1 VVAPAGAPRTQC
13 AQCGAPAP
21 AGATT
26 CPQCKKPLDSVDPLI
41 GRSLN
46 GFKILS
52 VIGAGG
58 MGKVY
63 RAEQTKLQRT
73 ACIKTLLPE
82 LANDPD
88 IAQRFEREGVATAL
102 IRHNNIVNIYDFGR
116 TDDGILY
123 IAMEY
128 VEGRTLRTILRTE
141 APVPSR
147 RAITLVQQ
155 ILSALDE
162 AHASGVVHRDLKPAN
177 VLVTRHR
184 DGGELVKVVDFGIAK
199 LVGRGGPQRQGEQG
213 LTRTGMVVGSVGY
226 MPPEQILGEDVGSSA
241 DLYAVGVVLWEL
253 LAGRRLFQGGNEVE
267 IAKKHLTLMPDSPSA
282 AAGVPLPAGLDAVV
296 LKALEKTADRRFQS
310 AREFREALERVTYA
324 AWGGATPH
332 SSSGLRGL
340 ATSVGQGPDA
350 SRVTPSGPSALQG
363 LKGLVPDHLLAHVA
377 DLPRHVVTTEKRLL
391 TVAYGELSG
400 QAGLTE
406 VLGAPAVKAQ
416 VTALGE
422 AFTQVVS
429 RREGQLERL
438 PGAGFLVV
446 FGLLHAHEDD
456 PLRAVETCFDLVGA
470 VEQANRR
477 LPRPLLFRLG
487 VHAASVTSAY
497 DETSLSDSLGVAE
510 VVAVSRRL
518 LSTMPTG
525 AIIASKAL
533 EKLVQGK
540 VQGAEREVVVAG
552 QKQEPVFELLGRAE
566 KADFRRALV
575 GRQAELTVLSQLIE
589 VVRARKAGGVLL
601 VGAPGYGKSRLL
613 AEVVAIGR
621 RNGVQVLTARG
632 GRSAAPAPFEVAR
645 QLVQS
650 LLDRGAT
657 ANAPLSALATLGV
670 PAHDVARLERLFAQ
684 GRGNDTQASREDD
697 AAKDRAALL
706 QVFDR
711 AATRG
716 PVLLAIDDLHLID
729 DVSRQLV
736 EELQRRAGKHPFG
749 LVATARPGDLSA
761 IAPRLRRVDLGPFDL
776 ATTQALVTALLDGTP
791 APELLDF
798 VWKRAEGSPFFVEE
812 LVHSLVET
820 GLARREGDQWV
831 LGDVSAV
838 NVPDALGLVI
848 AARLDRLSAGAR
860 ALLRVGAVIGRAFS
874 LPLAAEA
881 SPEKFDLAQAA
892 DECVQRGVLTR
903 GENGELR
910 FEQSLV
916 QDVLLQRLTP
926 LDLKFLNARIGEALE
941 RGASGDLPF
950 EVMAKHFTAAEQ
962 PRKAIRYLR
971 LAGDRSFERGA
982 FGAAV
987 DAFVQCL
994 KLMQQETSRAGP
1006 MTEQAAAALLDVA
1019 GRAMAAQV
1027 MVSPDRALALYDA
1040 LVPVIPTA
1048 MGGAARAEPLRQRG
1062 LALQRLSRLQ
1072 EAQTCLRD
1080 ALALLTSGEN
1090 ETLVANLRSDLAGV
1104 MEARGELGAATAM
1117 LLDGLALVSTQR
1129 VKDPHLLWQYLN
1141 GLGRL
1146 HLRAGK
1152 LQPAEEF
1159 FENARQRAKQV
1170 GSEAGESK
1178 AVANLAVARAQRGD
1192 RASALS
1198 LFGEAVQLAE
1208 KAGDRLGIL
1217 RVLYNRA
1224 RVMMATEPAAAQAD
1238 LDVVL
1243 DEARDIGW
1251 REGEALAARAQE
1263 ELRGPRPSAP
1273 R

>member
-1 VVAPAGAPRTQC
+1 MVAPADAPRTLC
-13 AQCGAPAP
+13 PMCGAPAP

-26 CPQCKKPLDSVDPLI
+26 CPQCKKPLDSVDPLV
-41 GRSLN
+41 GRVIN

-88 IAQRFEREGVATAL
+88 LAQRFEREGVATAL
-102 IRHNNIVNIYDFGR
+102 IRHNNIVGIYDFGH

-147 RAITLVQQ
+147 RAIALVQQ
-155 ILSALDE
+155 ILSALEE

-177 VLVTRHR
+177 VLVTRNR
-184 DGGELVKVVDFGIAK
+184 DGSELVKVVDFGIAK
-199 LVGRGGPQRQGEQG
+199 LVGQGGPKVQGEG

-226 MPPEQILGEDVGSSA
+226 MPPEQILGEDIGGSA

-253 LAGRRLFQGGNEVE
+253 LAGRRLFQGSNEVE
-267 IAKKHLTLMPDSPSA
+267 IAKKHLTLTPESPSVA
-282 AAGVPLPAGLDAVV
+282 ASVPLPAGLDAVV

-324 AWGGATPH
+324 EWGGATPH
-332 SSSGLRGL
+332 SSSALRGL
-340 ATSVGQGPDA
+340 ATSAAQLRDA
-350 SRVTPSGPSALQG
+350 SRVTPSGNSALQG

-422 AFTQVVS
+422 AFASVVS

-438 PGAGFLVV
+438 PGSGFLLV
-446 FGLLHAHEDD
+446 FGLLHAHGDD
-456 PLRAVETCFDLVGA
+456 PLRAVETCFELVGA

-477 LPRPLLFRLG
+477 LPRPLQLRLG
-487 VHAASVTSAY
+487 LHATTVTSAY
-497 DETSLSDSLGVAE
+497 DESSLSDSLGVAE

-533 EKLVQGK
+533 EKLVHGA
-540 VQGAEREVVVAG
+540 VQAAEREVVVAG

-575 GRQAELTVLSQLIE
+575 GRQAELAVLSQLIE
-589 VVRARKAGGVLL
+589 LVRARKAGGVLL
-601 VGAPGYGKSRLL
+601 VGAPGFGKSRLL
-613 AEVVAIGR
+613 AEAVTIAR

-650 LLDRGAT
+650 ALDRGGAS
-657 ANAPLSALATLGV
+657 NAPLSALASLGV
-670 PAHDVARLERLFAQ
+670 PAADVARLERLFSQ
-684 GRGNDTQASREDD
+684 GRADTQASREDD

-711 AATRG
+711 TATRG
-716 PVLLAIDDLHLID
+716 PVVLAIDDLHLID

-749 LVATARPGDLSA
+749 LVAAARPGDLAA
-761 IAPRLRRVDLGPFDL
+761 IAPRLRRVDLGAFDL
-776 ATTQALVTALLDGTP
+776 PTTQALVAALLDGPP

-798 VWKRAEGSPFFVEE
+798 VWKRSEGSPFFVEE

-820 GLARREGDQWV
+820 GVARREGDEWV
-831 LGDVSAV
+831 LGDVTAA

-848 AARLDRLSAGAR
+848 AARLDRLSPAAR
-860 ALLRVGAVIGRAFS
+860 SLLRVGAVIGRSFS

-881 SPEKFDLAQAA
+881 SPDKLDVAQVSE
-892 DECVQRGVLTR
+892 ECVQRGVLAR
-903 GENGELR
+903 GEQGELR
-910 FEQSLV
+910 FEQSLL
-916 QDVLLQRLTP
+916 QEVLLQRLTP
-926 LDLKFLNARIGEALE
+926 IDLKFLNARIGEALE
-941 RGASGDLPF
+941 RGATGELPF
-950 EVMAKHFTAAEQ
+950 EVMAKHFTLAEQ

-971 LAGDRSFERGA
+971 LAGDRAFERGA
-982 FGAAV
+982 FAAAV

-994 KLMQQETSRAGP
+994 KLMQQEASRAGP
-1006 MTEQAAAALLDVA
+1006 MTEQAATALLEVA
-1019 GRAMAAQV
+1019 GRAMGAQV

-1040 LVPVIPTA
+1040 LMPVIPTA

-1062 LALQRLSRLQ
+1062 LALQRLSRLP
-1072 EAQTCLRD
+1072 EAQACLRD
-1080 ALALLTSGEN
+1080 ALALLAAGEN
-1090 ETLVANLRSDLAGV
+1090 ETLVANLRSDLASV
-1104 MEARGELGAATAM
+1104 MEARGDLGAATAM

-1129 VKDPHLLWQYLN
+1129 VKDQHLLWQYLN

-1152 LQPAEEF
+1152 VQPAEEF

-1170 GSEAGESK
+1170 GSDAGESK
-1178 AVANLAVARAQRGD
+1178 AIANLAVARAQRGD
-1192 RASALS
+1192 SASALA

-1208 KAGDRLGIL
+1208 KAGDRLGVL

-1224 RVMMATEPAAAQAD
+1224 RVMMASNPAAAQAD

-1263 ELRGPRPSAP
+1263 ELKGPRPSAP